1 MDKIIVSDKLSPEGV
16 KILEKA
22 GFKVDCKYKLSPDEL
37 KKVIGNYQGIVI
49 RSGTDRKSVV

>member
-16 KILEKA
+16 KILEDA

-37 KKVIGNYQGIVI
+37 KKVIGDYIN
-49 RSGTDRKSVV
+49 